1 LFENDPRIKLGGIFK
16 KRIMIAAWAARFF
29 RWVKIVLKATVG
41 DDFLGEQISSH
52 ARGAGLAK

>member
-1 LFENDPRIKLGGIFK
+1 VKDPRIKLGGIFK

-29 RWVKIVLKATVG
+29 RWVKIVLKPTVG
-41 DDFLGEQISSH
+41 DDFLGGQISSH